1 MERKLAYSLQAILF
15 FQRMDDI
22 EESVND
28 SVTQDQ
34 FLGSS
39 KGMTIRSRI
48 SRLARM
54 KTCSI
59 SAAKA
64 LVA

>member
-1 MERKLAYSLQAILF
+1 
-15 FQRMDDI
+15 MDDI

-28 SVTQDQ
+28 SVNQDQ
-34 FLGSS
+34 FFGSS
-39 KGMTIRSRI
+39 KGKTIRSRI

-54 KTCSI
+54 KTCSG

-64 LVA
+64 HEA